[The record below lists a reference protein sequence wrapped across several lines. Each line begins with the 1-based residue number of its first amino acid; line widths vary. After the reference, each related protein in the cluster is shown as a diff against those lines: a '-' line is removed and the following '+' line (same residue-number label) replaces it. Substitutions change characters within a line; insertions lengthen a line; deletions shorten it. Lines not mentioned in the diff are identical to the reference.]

1 MRLQMFRTTIHQF
14 GKRFDADAQQVSDR
28 VIQMLSGI
36 DPELAVVDF
45 MHMVVAVHDRGQHHQ
60 TSRWLDTHSIK
71 APFAKQMIREAG
83 TPLGRSSE
91 ALLHTFSLASELAD
105 MRKAAGGSARI
116 GCFDLLYAGLSSDAP
131 TVEHLR
137 YHLRATKVELLQRV
151 GAPPVLLE
159 LIAC

>member
-1 MRLQMFRTTIHQF
+1 MRIQIFGTTVRAY

-28 VIQMLSGI
+28 VIQMLSGL

-60 TSRWLDTHSIK
+60 TSRWLDSHGIT

-83 TPLGRSSE
+83 TPLAQSGM
-91 ALLHTFSLASELAD
+91 AMLHTFNMAALLAD
-105 MRKAAGGSARI
+105 TRKATGGSDRI

-159 LIAC
+159 LIA

>member
-1 MRLQMFRTTIHQF
+1 MRIQIFGTTVRAY

-28 VIQMLSGI
+28 VIQMLSGL

-45 MHMVVAVHDRGQHHQ
+45 MHLVVGVHARGAHHQ
-60 TSRWLDTHSIK
+60 TTRWLDSHGIT

-105 MRKAAGGSARI
+105 MRKPAGGSDRI

-159 LIAC
+159 LIA